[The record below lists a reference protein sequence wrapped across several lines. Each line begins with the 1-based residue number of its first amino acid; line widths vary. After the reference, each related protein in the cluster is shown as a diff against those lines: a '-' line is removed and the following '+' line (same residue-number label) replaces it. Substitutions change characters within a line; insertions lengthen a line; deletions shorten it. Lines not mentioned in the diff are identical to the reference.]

1 MHNSTLKT
9 SRVLYISLES
19 TWVGLAL
26 VIVFS
31 LLIPPDNSRKRL
43 PWQRISGKIAGSG
56 TYGDRT
62 FERRNR
68 GKMRARSAGL
78 SPRVTAGVRCLS
90 IINAVPVI
98 IELLDNRVV
107 SLNRLTML
115 AGSFLLFRLLWV
127 DFDFYPELE
136 FVND

>member
-1 MHNSTLKT
+1 
-9 SRVLYISLES
+9 
-19 TWVGLAL
+19 
-26 VIVFS
+26 
-31 LLIPPDNSRKRL
+31 
-43 PWQRISGKIAGSG
+43 
-56 TYGDRT
+56 
-62 FERRNR
+62 
-68 GKMRARSAGL
+68 MRARSAGL
-78 SPRVTAGVRCLS
+78 SPRVTPGVRCLS
-90 IINAVPVI
+90 IINAVSVI